1 MASIWRRR
9 NLLRKSSRFQGP
21 DTISRERTCILFS
34 SINSYL
40 TCFRKAQYERN
51 FNKWGW
57 RRKLKAE
64 EWKTIERQIEKRK
77 TDGKAESDFQ
87 VQGIYMPREKIQRGI
102 ARHRF
107 QTTLEII
114 EQSKALF
121 SLKQIISRT
130 AMFNPALKKEEL
142 ACAPG
147 SNLFLSFVSQ
157 SLFRL
162 GCPRISLK
170 TNIATSEAG
179 TQIHERTP
187 RLSRAADTN

>member
-1 MASIWRRR
+1 MTFIWRRR

-21 DTISRERTCILFS
+21 GTISRERTCIVFS

-40 TCFRKAQYERN
+40 ICFRKAQYERN

-77 TDGKAESDFQ
+77 ADGKAESDFQ
-87 VQGIYMPREKIQRGI
+87 VQGVYMPREKIQRGI

-107 QTTLEII
+107 QTTLEVI
-114 EQSKALF
+114 ERSKALF

-130 AMFNPALKKEEL
+130 AMMFNPASKKEKS
-142 ACAPG
+142 ACTPG
-147 SNLFLSFVSQ
+147 SNLFLSVVSQ
-157 SLFRL
+157 SLF
-162 GCPRISLK
+162 
-170 TNIATSEAG
+170 
-179 TQIHERTP
+179 
-187 RLSRAADTN
+187 